1 MDVIKISTFLMRT
14 EICLRVFIFF
24 VYVLR
29 FRFSGIQFFFFTR
42 ELSAP
47 FKNDITTHVYDF
59 QFPIFTTIF
68 TYAQH
73 TFPSIPRFETFSRSC
88 DFVCQNMVWAHHFQ
102 FRCELLKNT
111 KRYWFSL
118 IRNAFKAN
126 KLLRMVSHFTN
137 LIGQQFVRFS
147 FFHFVYFIF
156 MATNSEKN
164 LCRP

>member
-1 MDVIKISTFLMRT
+1 MYTVFIVRFFLQRKYVGSFVSEFFFYLLLEIWGAATKRWRERSYYDMDVIKISTFLMRT

-47 FKNDITTHVYDF
+47 FKNDITTHIYDF

-73 TFPSIPRFETFSRSC
+73 TFPSIPPVWDFLALVWLCVLEYGLSTPFSIP
-88 DFVCQNMVWAHHFQ
+88 VWA
-102 FRCELLKNT
+102 T
-111 KRYWFSL
+111 K
-118 IRNAFKAN
+118 K
-126 KLLRMVSHFTN
+126 H
-137 LIGQQFVRFS
+137 
-147 FFHFVYFIF
+147 
-156 MATNSEKN
+156 
-164 LCRP
+164 